1 MLLLYTYYSVLILY
15 VLIVFL
21 LPTIGFITK
30 ISKTRSTQ
38 NHIGISI
45 IIPFR
50 NEVKTLNDLCESI
63 NALNYPRSL
72 FEVIFVDDGSTDNS
86 LSLLQKIEQDIYCD
100 IVQNPQ
106 HLGKKAAILEGISRA
121 KYDYILTTD
130 ADCQLPKDL
139 LSHIQEN
146 IDLSLGTVIKA
157 TNNWSIIENMQ
168 ETESLFLAGV
178 TLGSAQL
185 EIPMLA
191 SGANLVYR
199 KSIIEETL
207 PYSDNMDINSGD
219 DMFLLKA
226 AQVHNLKISARS
238 GAPVITYVEKTW
250 KSYIDQAVRWSG
262 KNNRVNLIQSSVA
275 AWMVLIANLWLPL
288 SLITH
293 SASGWIIL
301 MIKFVVDFLFL
312 FLTATYYERYKAIL
326 FAPIVF
332 IIYPI
337 HLVLVMTRIIN
348 MRKKGQKI
356 R

>member
-1 MLLLYTYYSVLILY
+1 MLLLLYTYYSVLILY
-15 VLIVFL
+15 VFIVFL

-30 ISKTRSTQ
+30 IARTQPTQ
-38 NHIGISI
+38 NYLAVSI
-45 IIPFR
+45 IVPFR
-50 NEVKTLNDLCESI
+50 NEAKKLNSLCTSI
-63 NALNYPRSL
+63 NALDYPRAL
-72 FEVIFVDDGSTDNS
+72 FEVIFIDDGSSDNS
-86 LSLLQKIEQDIYCD
+86 LSLLKKIEPGIYCD
-100 IVQNPQ
+100 IIQNPG
-106 HLGKKAAILEGISRA
+106 HLGKKASILEGISKA
-121 KYDYILTTD
+121 QYDYILTVD
-130 ADCQLPKDL
+130 ADCKLPKDL
-139 LSHIQEN
+139 LSQIEED

-157 TNNWSIIENMQ
+157 TGNWSLIENLQ
-168 ETESLFLAGV
+168 ETESLFLAGI

-191 SGANLVYR
+191 SGANLAYR

-226 AQVHNLKISARS
+226 AQVHNLKIKARS
-238 GAPVITYVEKTW
+238 GAAVITHTEKTW
-250 KSYIDQAVRWSG
+250 KSYVSQAVRWSG
-262 KNNRVNLIQSSVA
+262 KNNRVNLFQSSVA
-275 AWMVLIANLWLPL
+275 AWMVLITNLWLPL

-293 SASGWIIL
+293 PASGWIIL

-337 HLVLVMTRIIN
+337 HLVLVMVRIIN
-348 MRKKGQKI
+348 MRKKG
-356 R
+356 